1 MQSMKAQSE
10 MAYVTGKTK
19 TLASPFGMIKS
30 WWNLK
35 QDITLKKI
43 NGKWIITEA
52 IASAYQGGIM
62 YILLY
67 NFEKLTKEE
76 LLKSY
81 KKDGFTIAY
90 EKDNNVLLKNVKE
103 DIVDEE
109 TYIKIVFSYI
119 KKINTKNNN
128 GKVIDLSKA
137 FEYAKKKGKYKIIGN
152 KFDWYVR
159 NEITKNLY

>member
-1 MQSMKAQSE
+1 
-10 MAYVTGKTK
+10 
-19 TLASPFGMIKS
+19 
-30 WWNLK
+30 
-35 QDITLKKI
+35 
-43 NGKWIITEA
+43 
-52 IASAYQGGIM
+52 M

-90 EKDNNVLLKNVKE
+90 EKDNNVLIKNATE
-103 DIVDEE
+103 QIIDEE

-119 KKINTKNNN
+119 KKIKAKNNN
-128 GKVIDLSKA
+128 GKVVDLSKA